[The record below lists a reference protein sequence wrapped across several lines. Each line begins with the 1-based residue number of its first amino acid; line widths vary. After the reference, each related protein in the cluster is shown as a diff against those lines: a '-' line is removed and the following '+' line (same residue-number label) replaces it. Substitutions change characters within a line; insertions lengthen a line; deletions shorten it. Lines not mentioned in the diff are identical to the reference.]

1 MDPGG
6 KGKMS
11 VEIDSVPRGPRG
23 VMLRQREVA
32 ERIKQYI
39 LQNRLGP
46 GDALPTEAELCA
58 AVGASRSSVREAIKT
73 LTALDIVDVRHGH
86 GTYVGRLSL
95 AALVESLA
103 FRGLLSRADD
113 FRVLAELV
121 EVRQTIE
128 QGLATSII
136 AALDNTLCADL
147 GELVDQ
153 MAERAA
159 GGETFIE
166 QDREFHLLLMEPLG
180 NELVTQLTAAFWDV
194 HAIVAPTMHATPES
208 VRETV
213 AAHRAIVEAAQAR
226 DTGRLVAAITAHYA
240 PVRRHLEESRGR

>member
-1 MDPGG
+1 MIEPISRQSGG
-6 KGKMS
+6 A
-11 VEIDSVPRGPRG
+11 R
-23 VMLRQREVA
+23 LRQHEVA

-39 LQNRLGP
+39 LQNRLRP

-73 LTALDIVDVRHGH
+73 LTALDIVEVRHGH

-95 AALVESLA
+95 TALVESLA

-128 QGLATSII
+128 QGLAPSIV
-136 AALDNTLCADL
+136 AALDDSLRTGL
-147 GELVDQ
+147 GEIADQ
-153 MAERAA
+153 MAELAA
-159 GGETFIE
+159 RGETFVE
-166 QDREFHLLLMEPLG
+166 QDRRFHLLLMEPLG

-194 HAIVAPTMHATPES
+194 HAIVAPTMHTTPES
-208 VRETV
+208 VQETV
-213 AAHRAIVEAAQAR
+213 QAHRAIVEAAAAG
-226 DTGRLVAAITAHYA
+226 DADRLSAAIAAHYV
-240 PVRRHLEESRGR
+240 PVRRHLQEGPEVSGPDAEEATA

>member
-1 MDPGG
+1 
-6 KGKMS
+6 
-11 VEIDSVPRGPRG
+11 
-23 VMLRQREVA
+23 MLRQHEVA

-46 GDALPTEAELCA
+46 GDPLPTEAELCD

-73 LTALDIVDVRHGH
+73 LTALDIVEVRHGH

-95 AALVESLA
+95 AALVESLT

-113 FRVLAELV
+113 LRVLSELV

-128 QGLATSII
+128 QGLAGPIV
-136 AALDNTLCADL
+136 AAFDESLRRELLDLA
-147 GELVDQ
+147 DQ

-159 GGETFIE
+159 RGESFVE

-180 NELVTQLTAAFWDV
+180 NELITQLTAAFWDV
-194 HAIVAPTMHATPES
+194 HAIVARTLEVSPES

-213 AAHRAIVEAAQAR
+213 DAHHAIVRAAAAG
-226 DTGRLVAAITAHYA
+226 DVAAFTRAVEAHYA
-240 PVRRHLEESRGR
+240 PVKRRLQEGRGPGGAHA

>member
-1 MDPGG
+1 MGREG
-6 KGKMS
+6 KTL
-11 VEIDSVPRGPRG
+11 VEIDSISQGSRGAMPRRN
-23 VMLRQREVA
+23 EVA

-39 LQNRLGP
+39 LHNRLRP

-58 AVGASRSSVREAIKT
+58 AIGASRSSVREAIKT
-73 LTALDIVDVRHGH
+73 LIALDIVEVRHGY

-113 FRVLAELV
+113 FRVLSELV

-128 QGLATSII
+128 QGLAAPIV
-136 AALDNTLCADL
+136 AALDDPLRARLT
-147 GELVDQ
+147 ELAER
-153 MAERAA
+153 MAERA
-159 GGETFIE
+159 GRGETFVD

-180 NELVTQLTAAFWDV
+180 NELITQLTAAFWDV
-194 HAIVAPTMHATPES
+194 HAIVAPTLHTTPEA

-213 AAHRAIVEAAQAR
+213 DAHRAIVDAAVAQDVTRFAEA
-226 DTGRLVAAITAHYA
+226 VAAHYA
-240 PVRRHLEESRGR
+240 PIRRHLLADRGPHR

>member
-1 MDPGG
+1 
-6 KGKMS
+6 
-11 VEIDSVPRGPRG
+11 
-23 VMLRQREVA
+23 MLRQREVA

-39 LQNRLGP
+39 LHNHLGP
-46 GDALPTEAELCA
+46 GDALPTEAELCE

-73 LTALDIVDVRHGH
+73 LTALDIVEVRHGH

-113 FRVLAELV
+113 FRVLSELV

-128 QGLATSII
+128 QGMAASIVT
-136 AALDNTLCADL
+136 ASDEALH
-147 GELVDQ
+147 GELLDLAEQ
-153 MAERAA
+153 MAECAA
-159 GGETFIE
+159 RGESFIE

-180 NELVTQLTAAFWDV
+180 NELLTQLTAAFWDV
-194 HAIVAPTMHATPES
+194 HAIVAPSLDTTPES

-213 AAHRAIVEAAQAR
+213 EAHRAIARAVMAR
-226 DTGRLVAAITAHYA
+226 DVAAFVRAVEAHYA
-240 PVRRHLEESRGR
+240 PVRDNLREGLQSGGSGPVPAGPGDF